1 MTLKYNYS
9 ATDVSNFEICKCHI
23 INKVRKLNGEKMDET
38 PPSRTMLEYR
48 KQGIQI
54 EEHYLNKINSNKKL
68 KLININNSDI
78 KQKLVD
84 TKTAFEMGADYIY
97 QAKLVNSEL
106 IGFPDFL
113 KKVATPSNFGDYS
126 YEVIDIKRSKEPKQ
140 ENITQLLLYTFLL
153 SEIQGTIPNNIIVIN
168 GKSHKENIFKVSD
181 FYQSFLETKNDFLEY
196 VLSLEHKTNKELKST
211 LLDVCEYNSKNS
223 DKPCDTEPHELD
235 LINVVDL
242 TQKQRKK
249 LKPLAANLKEL
260 ARLKPTKIKGIS
272 ANVLKKLVRQ
282 AAIQYKKIQ
291 NTEPAYEIL
300 KPLIQNRGFNKL
312 PMQNN
317 HDLFFDMEGNST
329 VDGGHEYLFGMID
342 GSTNKFVSFWAKSI
356 NEEEKAFEETID
368 FLYKHILKNPEA
380 HIYHYNHYEVTNLKR
395 LSFKYNSSGDILDFL
410 LRNKKFIDLFKV
422 VRQAI
427 ITSEL
432 GRSIKDLEVFYMDK
446 RTTEVTSGANS
457 VDQFLEWI
465 EFQDNEILQQI
476 EDYNKDD
483 CISTKLLLEWLHK
496 IRPSNSELKSL
507 DEIKPLDVEKTE
519 EYKKIKK
526 KILNTKHAL
535 DPIKQ
540 LTLDMIEFHKRED
553 KSAWWQFF
561 DRFEKDHDEL
571 IDDREAIAACEK
583 LDYSYD
589 EKGFPLLEM
598 NYPNQEFKITEGK
611 KIVNLDTGK
620 TIGTI
625 LNTNYRKQ
633 SLTVKAYGKNKSLD
647 IFSEFYNFGA
657 DGPPPVK
664 DLQKAMV
671 FFAEEFTKQNTQKS
685 LIDLMSVNAPTFKKK
700 FDLSHASKKEGQFQ
714 LIHNAVDNLDNSY
727 LFIQGPPGTGK
738 TYSSAKVILDL
749 LKKGKKIAI
758 SSNSHKAINNL
769 LLKIDEFSYDDNFSF
784 KGLKKFSGSLDNKY
798 ESKNITA
805 TTRSRPVTKPYKK
818 GVKLPLYFLSDDYQL
833 LAATKYELANPEY
846 HNEFDYLFIDE
857 AGQASIADVVV
868 SALVAKNLILIGDPQ
883 QLSQPSNIIHP
894 GDSGMSVLEYILRDE
909 STVKNDMGIFI
920 NETRRLNSPI
930 NKFISSLFYDGR
942 LNSHESTNN
951 RKLLL
956 KDNVLGTNE
965 GILLIETNHND
976 NSQNSEEEI
985 VIVKKLYEYLLKQ
998 QISIDGKTS
1007 SITTDNILVVAPYN
1021 VQVNQLSQNL
1031 PKNNRTGTVDKFQGQ
1046 EAAVSILS
1054 MTASD
1059 AEDAPRGMDF
1069 LFDHRR
1075 LNVAISR
1082 AQCLSIVVM
1091 NKKLFKSRARNINQ
1105 IMISNNFQKLKNYA
1119 TILDEDYIL
1128 KKL

>member
-1 MTLKYNYS
+1 MKLKYIYS
-9 ATDVSNFEICKCHI
+9 ATDVSNFEVCKCHI
-23 INKVRKLNGEKMDET
+23 INKVRKLNGDKLDET
-38 PPSRTMLEYR
+38 PPSRTMLEYQ

-54 EEHYLNKINSNKKL
+54 EEDYLDKINSNKKL
-68 KLININNSDI
+68 KLINISSSDT
-78 KQKLVD
+78 KQRLVD
-84 TKTAFEMGADYIY
+84 TKAAFEVGADYIY

-153 SEIQGTIPNNIIVIN
+153 SEIQGTLPENIIVIN

-181 FYQSFLETKNDFLEY
+181 FYQAFLETKNDFLEY
-196 VLSLEHKTNKELKST
+196 VLSLEHKTNEELQST
-211 LLDVCEYNSKNS
+211 LLNECEYNSKNS
-223 DKPCDTEPHELD
+223 DKPCDTKPHELD

-242 TQKQRKK
+242 SKKQRKK
-249 LKPLAANLKEL
+249 LQPLAANLKEL
-260 ARLKPTKIKGIS
+260 AKLKPTKIKGIS
-272 ANVLKKLVRQ
+272 INVLIKLIRQ
-282 AAIQYKKIQ
+282 AAIQYKKILD
-291 NTEPAYEIL
+291 NESTYEIL
-300 KPLIQNRGFNKL
+300 TPLIENRGFNKL
-312 PMQNN
+312 PKQNS
-317 HDLFFDMEGNST
+317 HDLFFDMEGNPT
-329 VDGGHEYLFGMID
+329 VDGGHEYLFGVID
-342 GSTNKFVSFWAKSI
+342 GSTNKFISYWAKTI
-356 NEEEKAFEETID
+356 NDEEKAFEEIMD
-368 FLYKHILKNPEA
+368 FLYKHVSKYPEA

-395 LSFKYNSSGDILDFL
+395 LSFKYNNSGDILDFL
-410 LRNKKFIDLFKV
+410 LKNKKFIDLFKV

-432 GRSIKDLEVFYMDK
+432 SRSIKDLEVFYMDK

-457 VDQFLEWI
+457 IDQFLEWI
-465 EFQDNEILQQI
+465 EFQDNKILQQI

-496 IRPSNSELKSL
+496 IRPSDSELKSL

-526 KILNTKHAL
+526 KILTTKNTL
-535 DPIKQ
+535 EPIKQ

-561 DRFEKDHDEL
+561 DRFEKDYDEL

-583 LDYSYD
+583 VEYSYD
-589 EKGFPLLEM
+589 EKGFPLLAM
-598 NYPNQEFKITEGK
+598 KYPNQEFKIVEDK

-625 LNTNYRKQ
+625 LNTDYRKQ
-633 SLTVKAYGKNKSLD
+633 SITIKAYGKNKSLD
-647 IFSEFYNFGA
+647 EFPEFFNLGA
-657 DGPPPVK
+657 EGPPPVQK
-664 DLQKAMV
+664 LQSAMSL
-671 FFAEEFTKQNTQKS
+671 FAEEFIKQNTQKS
-685 LIDLMSVNAPTFKKK
+685 ISDLLSVNIPRFKEN
-700 FDLSHASKKEGQFQ
+700 FTLSNASKTGDRFQ
-714 LIHNAVDNLDNSY
+714 LIYDAVDNLDNSY

-769 LLKIDEFSYDDNFSF
+769 LLKIDDFSKDNNFTF
-784 KGLKKFSGSLDNKY
+784 KGLKKFSGSLGNKY
-798 ESKNITA
+798 ESRNITA
-805 TTRSRPVTKPYKK
+805 TTTSRPVTRPYKK
-818 GVKLPLYFLSDDYQL
+818 GVKLPLYFLSDNYQL
-833 LAATKYELANPEY
+833 LACTKYELADPDY
-846 HNEFDYLFIDE
+846 RNEFDYLFIDE
-857 AGQASIADVVV
+857 AGQASIADVVI
-868 SALVAKNLILIGDPQ
+868 SALVAKNLVLIGDPQ
-883 QLSQPSNIIHP
+883 QLSQPSSIIHP

-909 STVKNDMGIFI
+909 STVKNDKGIFI
-920 NETRRLNSPI
+920 NETRRLNAPI

-951 RKLLL
+951 RKLLF
-956 KDNVLGTNE
+956 KDTVLGINE

-985 VIVKKLYEYLLKQ
+985 VIVKKLYDYLLNQ
-998 QISIDGKTS
+998 QISIDGITT
-1007 SITTDNILVVAPYN
+1007 SITPNDILVVAPYN

-1046 EAAVSILS
+1046 EAAISILS

-1105 IMISNNFQKLKNYA
+1105 IMISNNFQKLKKYA
-1119 TILDEDYIL
+1119 TILDESAIL